1 MIANVTAIVV
11 AHDSA
16 AKLPAC
22 LDALAREGVTAILV
36 DNASED
42 DSARV
47 AQARGARVIRNG
59 MNQGFGRAMNIGM
72 RAAATEFAL
81 LVNPDLVLDAGAVA
95 AMLAAAQRWPDAALF
110 APRIVEPDGRV
121 FFSNQSLLA
130 TALRN
135 DKGAHWTP
143 EGDCCTPFL
152 SGACWLVRRDTILAL
167 GGFDENIF
175 LFYEDDDLCRR
186 VSDAGYAL
194 VHVHEAIARHE
205 RGASAS
211 PRKGR
216 AFKARRHLAWS
227 RAYVSRKWGLPET
240 VWPII
245 AKNAPKA
252 LVSLLIGNRARFE
265 RYAGS
270 MTGAFDWWRGRSALA
285 IENLSG
291 ENLAPQHRDVS

>member
-1 MIANVTAIVV
+1 MIETVTAIVV

-22 LDALAREGVTAILV
+22 LAALQRDGINTIVV

-42 DSARV
+42 DSATV
-47 AQARGARVIRNG
+47 AEAHGARVIRNRK
-59 MNQGFGRAMNIGM
+59 NEGFGRAMNIGM
-72 RAAATEFAL
+72 RAATTDFAL
-81 LVNPDLVLDAGAVA
+81 LVNPDLVVDEGAVVRLLA
-95 AMLAAAQRWPDAALF
+95 AMECWRDAAIV

-130 TALRN
+130 KTLRN
-135 DKGAHWTP
+135 ERGARWLP

-152 SGACWLVRRDTILAL
+152 SGACWLVRRDIVLGL
-167 GGFDENIF
+167 GGFDEQIF

-186 VSDAGYAL
+186 VSDAGHAL

-205 RGASAS
+205 RGASAA

-216 AFKARRHLAWS
+216 VFKARRHLAWS
-227 RAYVSRKWGLPET
+227 RAYVARKWGLPS
-240 VWPII
+240 PIFKI
-245 AKNAPKA
+245 VMTNAPKA
-252 LVSLLIGNRARFE
+252 LLAYVSGRRWRFE

-270 MTGAFDWWRGRSALA
+270 VQGAIDSWRGRTALD
-285 IENLSG
+285 IEKL
-291 ENLAPQHRDVS
+291 V

>member
-1 MIANVTAIVV
+1 MSLIVTAIVV

-22 LDALAREGVTAILV
+22 LSALARAGVQTIVV
-36 DNASED
+36 DNASD
-42 DSARV
+42 DHSASIAEV
-47 AQARGARVIRNG
+47 HGARVMRNVK
-59 MNQGFGRAMNIGM
+59 NEGFGRAMNIGM

-81 LVNPDLVLDAGAVA
+81 LVNPDLVLDDGAIDLL
-95 AMLAAAQRWPDAALF
+95 LAATRSWPDAAIF

-130 TALRN
+130 TTLRN
-135 DKGAHWTP
+135 EKGARWVP

-152 SGACWLVRRDTILAL
+152 SGACWLVRREIVLGL

-186 VSDAGYAL
+186 VSDAGHAL
-194 VHVHEAIARHE
+194 VHVHGAIARHE
-205 RGASAS
+205 RGASAA

-216 AFKARRHLAWS
+216 VFKARRHLAWS
-227 RAYVSRKWGLPET
+227 RAYISQKYGLAS
-240 VWPII
+240 PII
-245 AKNAPKA
+245 GALLTNAPKA
-252 LVSLLIGNRARFE
+252 ALAFLSANHARFE

-270 MTGAFDWWRGRSALA
+270 VQGSLDFARGRKALE
-285 IENLSG
+285 IEGLD
-291 ENLAPQHRDVS
+291 PRV

>member
-1 MIANVTAIVV
+1 MSLIVTAIVV

-22 LDALAREGVTAILV
+22 LSALARAGVQTIVV
-36 DNASED
+36 DNASD
-42 DSARV
+42 DHSASIAEV
-47 AQARGARVIRNG
+47 HGARVMRNVK
-59 MNQGFGRAMNIGM
+59 NEGFGRAMNIGM

-81 LVNPDLVLDAGAVA
+81 LVNPDLVLDDGAVDLLLEA
-95 AMLAAAQRWPDAALF
+95 ARSWPDTAIF

-130 TALRN
+130 TTLRN
-135 DKGAHWTP
+135 EKGARWVP

-152 SGACWLVRRDTILAL
+152 SGACWLVRREIVLGL

-186 VSDAGYAL
+186 VSDAGHAL
-194 VHVHEAIARHE
+194 VHVHGAIARHE
-205 RGASAS
+205 RGASAA

-216 AFKARRHLAWS
+216 VFKARRHLAWS
-227 RAYVSRKWGLPET
+227 RAYISQKYGLAS
-240 VWPII
+240 PII
-245 AKNAPKA
+245 GALLTNAPKA
-252 LVSLLIGNRARFE
+252 ALAFLSANHARFE

-270 MTGAFDWWRGRSALA
+270 VKGSLDFARGRQALE
-285 IENLSG
+285 IEGLD
-291 ENLAPQHRDVS
+291 PRV